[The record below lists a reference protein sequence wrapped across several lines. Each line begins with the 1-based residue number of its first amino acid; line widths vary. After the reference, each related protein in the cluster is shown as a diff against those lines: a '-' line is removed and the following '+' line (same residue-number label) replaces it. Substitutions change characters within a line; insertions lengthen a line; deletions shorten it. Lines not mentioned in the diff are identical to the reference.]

1 MRPHIFAAFSVL
13 ISSLLIAAAHAEDS
27 KPAAATLLDG
37 RISYVV
43 PAHWMAVKSSL
54 PSDIAATYV
63 APDHDG
69 VLLIEVLPEK
79 AWIAPEAGPK
89 LAAQFRASRKRAG
102 QAIVLDPKLEKDPH
116 FPIRIHEKYKNK
128 QGAVADEL
136 HLYRKIGDRAVSVT
150 VQSFSE
156 DEHHIE
162 TIHKVGSNTL
172 VSAKAKSEK

>member
-1 MRPHIFAAFSVL
+1 VALSAL
-13 ISSLLIAAAHAEDS
+13 IVPLLFAAAHAEDS

-37 RISYVV
+37 KISYVV
-43 PAHWMAVKSSL
+43 PAHWTAVKSSL

-89 LAAQFRASRKRAG
+89 LAAQFRASRKKAG
-102 QAIVLDPKLEKDPH
+102 ETIVLDPKVEKDSH
-116 FPIRIHEKYKNK
+116 FSIRIHEKYKNK

-136 HLYRKIGDRAVSVT
+136 HLYKKIGDRPVSVT

-156 DEHHIE
+156 DEHHVE
-162 TIHKVGSNTL
+162 TIHKVGSDTL
-172 VSAKAKSEK
+172 ISAKSKSEK

>member
-1 MRPHIFAAFSVL
+1 MRTPLIATFSIL
-13 ISSLLIAAAHAEDS
+13 IVSLLIAAAHAEDS
-27 KPAAATLLDG
+27 KPSSATLLDG
-37 RISYVV
+37 KIGYVV
-43 PAHWMAVKSSL
+43 PAHWTAVKSSL

-102 QAIVLDPKLEKDPH
+102 ETIVLDPKVEKDSH
-116 FPIRIHEKYKNK
+116 FSIRIHEKYKNK

-136 HLYRKIGDRAVSVT
+136 HLYKMVGGRAVSVT

-156 DEHHIE
+156 DEHHVDA
-162 TIHKVGSNTL
+162 IHKVGSDTL
-172 VSAKAKSEK
+172 ISAKAKSEK